1 MRMSYEELEFWVL
14 ANPEFS
20 AFVMFIVA
28 FSESFI
34 ILGTFWPSII
44 LLLLALALNEA
55 DVQLLTICLA
65 AGVGSFLGDFLSF
78 YLGSFFGPKLKEKKF
93 LKNRNDQIK
102 KGEVFFDRYG
112 WGGIIIGRLTPA
124 IRPFI
129 PFIAGLA
136 KMPLKTFVIS
146 SIFACFI
153 WSLSL
158 AILIIGIDNILIL
171 FK

>member
-93 LKNRNDQIK
+93 LKNRNEQIK

-136 KMPLKTFVIS
+136 KMPLKTFVMS

>member
-65 AGVGSFLGDFLSF
+65 AGVGSFIGDFLSF

-93 LKNRNDQIK
+93 LQNRNDQIK

-136 KMPLKTFVIS
+136 KMPLKTFVMS

>member
-1 MRMSYEELEFWVL
+1 MRISYEELEFWVL

-65 AGVGSFLGDFLSF
+65 AGVGSFIGDFLSF

-93 LKNRNDQIK
+93 LQNRNDQIK

>member
-1 MRMSYEELEFWVL
+1 MSYEELEFWVL

-20 AFVMFIVA
+20 AFVMFFVA

-93 LKNRNDQIK
+93 LQNRNDQIK

>member
-20 AFVMFIVA
+20 AFVMFFVA

-93 LKNRNDQIK
+93 LQNRNDQIK

-136 KMPLKTFVIS
+136 KMPLKIFVIS
-146 SIFACFI
+146 SMFACFI

-158 AILIIGIDNILIL
+158 AILIIGIDNILI
-171 FK
+171 FFE

>member
-1 MRMSYEELEFWVL
+1 MSISYEQIEFWVL

-20 AFVMFIVA
+20 AFVMFVVA

-34 ILGTFWPSII
+34 IIGTFWPSIL
-44 LLLLALALNEA
+44 LLLLAITLNEA
-55 DVQLLTICLA
+55 DVELLTICLA

-78 YLGSFFGPKLKEKKF
+78 YLGSFFGPKLKQKKF
-93 LKNRNDQIK
+93 LQNRKDQIK

-136 KMPLKTFVIS
+136 KMPSKTFIIS
-146 SIFACFI
+146 SICACFI
-153 WSLSL
+153 WGLAL
-158 AILIIGIDNILIL
+158 AILIIGIDNILML

>member
-1 MRMSYEELEFWVL
+1 MSYEQLEFWVL

-20 AFVMFIVA
+20 AFVMFIAA
-28 FSESFI
+28 FFESFI

-44 LLLLALALNEA
+44 LLLVAVALSEA
-55 DVQLLTICLA
+55 DIRLLTICLA
-65 AGVGSFLGDFLSF
+65 AGMGSFLGDFLSF

-93 LKNRNDQIK
+93 FQNRKDQII
-102 KGEVFFDRYG
+102 KGEIFFDRFG
-112 WGGIIIGRLTPA
+112 WSGIIIGRLTPA

-136 KMPLKTFVIS
+136 KMSSKTFIIS
-146 SIFACFI
+146 STGACLI
-153 WSLSL
+153 WSIAL
-158 AILIIGIDNILIL
+158 AILIIGIDNILIF

>member
-1 MRMSYEELEFWVL
+1 MNISYEQLELWVL

-20 AFVMFIVA
+20 AFAMFIVA

-44 LLLLALALNEA
+44 LLLLALTLNEA
-55 DVQLLTICLA
+55 DIQLLTICLA
-65 AGVGSFLGDFLSF
+65 GGVGSFVGDFLSF
-78 YLGSFFGPKLKEKKF
+78 YLGAFFGPKLKERKF
-93 LKNRNDQIK
+93 LQKRNHQII
-102 KGEVFFDRYG
+102 KGEMFFDRYG

-136 KMPLKTFVIS
+136 KMPLKTFIIS

-153 WSLSL
+153 WSLLL

>member
-1 MRMSYEELEFWVL
+1 MSYEELEFWVL

-93 LKNRNDQIK
+93 LQNRNDQIK

>member
-136 KMPLKTFVIS
+136 KMPLKIFVIS
-146 SIFACFI
+146 SMFACFI
-153 WSLSL
+153 WSLLL

>member
-93 LKNRNDQIK
+93 LQNRNDQIK

>member
-34 ILGTFWPSII
+34 ILGIFWPSII

-55 DVQLLTICLA
+55 DVQLLAICLA

-93 LKNRNDQIK
+93 LQNRNDQIK
-102 KGEVFFDRYG
+102 KGEVFFNRYG

-136 KMPLKTFVIS
+136 KMPLKIFVTS

-153 WSLSL
+153 WSLLL